1 MPCRGDKD
9 ERLDA
14 PAHEQWSR
22 GSFGTRVRELNAR
35 ELEMQLRR
43 GGGLPGMG
51 RVEAAAG
58 AEGLRQLVVSCAGS
72 FNEGA
77 KKRQE

>member
-1 MPCRGDKD
+1 
-9 ERLDA
+9 
-14 PAHEQWSR
+14 
-22 GSFGTRVRELNAR
+22 
-35 ELEMQLRR
+35 MQIRR
-43 GGGLPGMG
+43 GGGWPGMG

-77 KKRQE
+77 KKRQELRNGNQVELVLPRCWSWGERGSYSNSIVEPRMCTH

>member
-1 MPCRGDKD
+1 MQLQRGDG
-9 ERLDA
+9 
-14 PAHEQWSR
+14 W
-22 GSFGTRVRELNAR
+22 
-35 ELEMQLRR
+35 
-43 GGGLPGMG
+43 PGMG

-77 KKRQE
+77 KKRQELRNGNQVELVLPRCWSWGERGSNRNSIVEPRMCTH